1 METTTTASA
10 WQYSRRGSLLTTLE
24 KRQVELPPLQ
34 AGEVLVKVHAAA
46 LNPFDW
52 KIAAA
57 VPGLIKKL
65 PHTAG
70 TDFAGKVVDFM
81 GREHR
86 DAEEE
91 AWLVKGLKVYGVL
104 PVDETFRDGRGTL
117 ATYLIAKTTNVAPVP
132 EGMSCVDAAGLCTV
146 GLTARSLALHVRPN
160 DRVLILGGTT
170 SVGLLLIQMCVAEQ
184 ASQIVVSCSKE
195 KAGAT
200 KKYGAHDFVDYKDEM
215 EKNLKEKYASAPF
228 DVILDCVGSFAT
240 YRACPGFLKEQGSYF
255 NAGFS
260 SLDHSNLA
268 RSALKFFKDVIAT
281 MLLPVQLGGT
291 PRKFVVVGKDMDQMP
306 HLCRY
311 IEAGQI
317 KPCTDST
324 FSFDEAPKAYEHL
337 INGRVL
343 GKVVVKVT
351 DE

>member
-1 METTTTASA
+1 MEKTTTASS

-24 KRQVELPPLQ
+24 KRQVELPAPK
-34 AGEVLVKVHAAA
+34 AGEVLVKVRAAA

-52 KIAAA
+52 KFAAA

-70 TDFAGKVVDFM
+70 TDFAGEVVAM
-81 GREHR
+81 GSEHC
-86 DAEEE
+86 DTKES
-91 AWLVKGLKVYGVL
+91 AWLVKGTKVYGVL

-117 ATYLIAKTTNVAPVP
+117 ATYLIAKTTNIAPVP
-132 EGMSCVDAAGLCTV
+132 EGMSLMDAAELCTV
-146 GLTARSLALHVRPN
+146 GLTARSLALHVKPD

-184 ASQIVVSCSKE
+184 ASHIVVSCSKE
-195 KAGAT
+195 KAGAS
-200 KKYGAHDFVDYKDEM
+200 KKRGAHDFVDYKDEM
-215 EKNLKEKYASAPF
+215 EKQLKERYASAPF
-228 DVILDCVGSFAT
+228 DVILDCVGSFTT

-268 RSALKFFKDVIAT
+268 RSALNFFKDGIAT
-281 MLLPVQLGGT
+281 TLLPVQLGGT

-306 HLCRY
+306 HLRRY
-311 IEAGQI
+311 VEAGLI

-337 INGRVL
+337 INGCVL